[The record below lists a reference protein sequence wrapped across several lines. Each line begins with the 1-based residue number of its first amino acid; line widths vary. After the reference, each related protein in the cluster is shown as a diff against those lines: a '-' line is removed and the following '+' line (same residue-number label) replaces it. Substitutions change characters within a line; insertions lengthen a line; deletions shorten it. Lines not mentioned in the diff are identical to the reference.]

1 MFYGLRP
8 VREGFG
14 MKLMK
19 RMGWREGEPLG
30 KAKEGHIEPI
40 PVDVKTDR
48 QGIVVVYTNNC
59 IIGSK
64 RYEFGSFY
72 NHSDYQALSQL
83 LIVII

>member
-1 MFYGLRP
+1 M
-8 VREGFG
+8 REGFG

-48 QGIVVVYTNNC
+48 QGIVVVVYSPITV
-59 IIGSK
+59 
-64 RYEFGSFY
+64 
-72 NHSDYQALSQL
+72 L
-83 LIVII
+83 